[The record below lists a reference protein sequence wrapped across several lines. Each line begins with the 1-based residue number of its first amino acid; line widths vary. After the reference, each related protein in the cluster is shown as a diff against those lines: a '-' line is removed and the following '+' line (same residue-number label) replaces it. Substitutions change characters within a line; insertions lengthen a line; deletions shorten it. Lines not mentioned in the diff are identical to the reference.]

1 MQRLRAICDEHGIML
16 IADEVQSGAGRTGTL
31 FAMEQMGVAP
41 DITTFAKSI
50 AGGFPLAGVTG
61 RAEVMDAIPPGGLG
75 GTYAGNPIACAAA
88 LAVLNIF
95 EQENLLQK
103 ANDLGNTLR
112 NGLLAIAET
121 HREIGDVRGWGR

>member
-1 MQRLRAICDEHGIML
+1 M
-16 IADEVQSGAGRTGTL
+16 
-31 FAMEQMGVAP
+31 
-41 DITTFAKSI
+41 
-50 AGGFPLAGVTG
+50 TG

-103 ANDLGNTLR
+103 QMS
-112 NGLLAIAET
+112 LAKPCATACWRLPKRIVKSAMFVDW
-121 HREIGDVRGWGR
+121 GDDRYRAV